1 LRRDFVIGLFI
12 SGRRLNDIFSP
23 ASAAVEPPLRFGDEF
38 HSWGEEIFMNR
49 LMIYAL
55 LAVAVL
61 GTATTMLL
69 SHSPSIA
76 RPVAPVSMMKL
87 QEVYAAAGV
96 NRLPNED
103 FEDQS
108 LVYSMAAKR

>member
-1 LRRDFVIGLFI
+1 
-12 SGRRLNDIFSP
+12 
-23 ASAAVEPPLRFGDEF
+23 
-38 HSWGEEIFMNR
+38 MNR

-76 RPVAPVSMMKL
+76 RPVGPVSMMKL
-87 QEVYAAAGV
+87 QEIYAAAGV